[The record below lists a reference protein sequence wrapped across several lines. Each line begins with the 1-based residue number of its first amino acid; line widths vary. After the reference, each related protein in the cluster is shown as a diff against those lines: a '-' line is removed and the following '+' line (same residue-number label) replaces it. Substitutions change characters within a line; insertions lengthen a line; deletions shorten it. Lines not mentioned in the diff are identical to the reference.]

1 MRFGFA
7 APGDSKFRTKMRGT
21 SGVPRHTKLT
31 RYRCSLPGL
40 AGFAGNRC
48 TEPEVPPIGR
58 KFSRTRESSTR
69 FQVVKV
75 FAWIGAKRRPFGNP
89 RRRAIRKKLLGCVRL
104 SRSRIVALHRI
115 ADRLRH

>member
-58 KFSRTRESSTR
+58 KFSRTRESSTG
-69 FQVVKV
+69 FQAVKV
-75 FAWIGAKRRPFGNP
+75 FAGIGVKRRFFGN
-89 RRRAIRKKLLGCVRL
+89 RRRRPNRKKLLGCIRL
-104 SRSRIVALHRI
+104 SRSRIIALDGVA
-115 ADRLRH
+115 D